1 MNGAVVAGALAV
13 AALNALPTLFG
24 GWLWYREEESRIF
37 WLLLRTAQV
46 GALLFVLEVGV
57 FAAAGS
63 YASEHL
69 FYLYALLP
77 VAVAFIAEQLRLT
90 AAQAVLDRR
99 GLQSSAAVGELPAAE
114 QQAVVSAILRREMGV
129 MSLST
134 LVVVFL
140 ALRAASTAHGF

>member
-1 MNGAVVAGALAV
+1 MG
-13 AALNALPTLFG
+13 
-24 GWLWYREEESRIF
+24 SRSA
-37 WLLLRTAQV
+37 RCSPRSTSSS
-46 GALLFVLEVGV
+46 
-57 FAAAGS
+57 AAGS